1 MSFFI
6 IESGFYLWYYT
17 ITNYIRKVD
26 RNMKQYIFLLEIPLN
41 PIEVKFEAEG
51 MLDALTQAKEF
62 LKKTM
67 KNHSSEIGI
76 QFKGTIYLN

>member
-1 MSFFI
+1 
-6 IESGFYLWYYT
+6 
-17 ITNYIRKVD
+17 
-26 RNMKQYIFLLEIPLN
+26 MKQYIFLLQTPLN

-67 KNHSSEIGI
+67 KTHSSEVDI
-76 QFKGTIYLN
+76 QFKGTVYLN